1 MTKVLT
7 KQVQNKM
14 SSYFSKLSGH
24 LYKPELRCVRES
36 VKKIGS
42 SRTKEGSSNPL

>member
-24 LYKPELRCVRES
+24 LYKPELRCVREMVVYINYQGQRYCNS
-36 VKKIGS
+36 
-42 SRTKEGSSNPL
+42 